1 MLPVDLAIVP
11 KAKTKTKAPKTKLD
25 RPLLARVQGRPSAST
40 LKRRHKLLQDKRS
53 VILGA
58 GLALFSRFGLHGT
71 SIDQIAS
78 LADLSKSNLLYY
90 FQSKE
95 ELYVAVLSDL
105 LSDWLMPLR
114 DFSLEVDPREA
125 IGRYIRRKVTFS
137 RDSPEA
143 SRLFCL
149 EMIQGAPLLG
159 AELRRE
165 LRELVDQKAEVIKGW
180 IADGRLSS
188 IDPHHFIFSL
198 WATTQ
203 HYADFAV
210 QVEAITGR
218 TLKDPDF
225 FEETIANVERIV
237 LHGVLPRE

>member
-1 MLPVDLAIVP
+1 MLRADLARTP
-11 KAKTKTKAPKTKLD
+11 KSKTKAAKAKLE
-25 RPLLARVQGRPSAST
+25 RAAPPRLQGRPSSST
-40 LKRRHKLLQDKRS
+40 IKRRHKLLQDKRS

-58 GLALFSRFGLHGT
+58 GLALFSRFGMHGT

-95 ELYVAVLSDL
+95 DLYVAVLRDL
-105 LSDWLMPLR
+105 LSSWLMPLR
-114 DFSLEVDPREA
+114 DFSLAVNPREA
-125 IGRYIRRKVTFS
+125 IGNYIRRKVAFS

-159 AELRRE
+159 DELRRD
-165 LRELVDQKAEVIKGW
+165 LRELVDQKAEVVQGW
-180 IADGRLSS
+180 IADGRLSPV
-188 IDPHHFIFSL
+188 DPRHFIFSL

-210 QVEAITGR
+210 QVEALTGR
-218 TLKDPDF
+218 TLNDPDF
-225 FEETIANVERIV
+225 FEATIANIERI
-237 LHGVLPRE
+237 LLEGVLPRG